1 MKRAQL
7 VKRLAKESGISTAA
21 AADQLDGILTG
32 ILRRVRQGH
41 SASLPGLGTFLPGP
55 AAEFYFE
62 QSLPTGAQRINRML
76 KKIFGQSG
84 DHRRQDNVI
93 MF

>member
-1 MKRAQL
+1 MKKAQL
-7 VKRLAKESGISTAA
+7 VKRLAKESGISAAA

-62 QSLPTGAQRINRML
+62 QSLPAGA
-76 KKIFGQSG
+76 
-84 DHRRQDNVI
+84 RRVKAPKPRKESL
-93 MF
+93 